1 MQDEKAMV
9 GEAMNLAEKIGLEVN
24 LGPDSCCNCCKGL
37 VEVILEY
44 REKGKIFQKLSK
56 IGESKFRKFG
66 IELKGFAKYDGK
78 TYAVN
83 EKTGYVELAVV
94 DEQNWQH

>member
-1 MQDEKAMV
+1 MIETRRLAMGKKVRKRKERRTMQDEKAMV

-66 IELKGFAKYDGK
+66 L
-78 TYAVN
+78 N
-83 EKTGYVELAVV
+83 
-94 DEQNWQH
+94 